1 MNFRIKPIYM
11 KTTVLKVFSAVA
23 VLGLAM
29 TCRQAQAS
37 FYTVGDPNG
46 SGTWG
51 PGLTWFQTWAE
62 AGVGNFDQIEAIA
75 RPASSIFASPG
86 LGTFSAAGWADYDV
100 DATHAVAYGPSVTT
114 LQFNTI
120 FNISPSTTFSFD
132 LYAWNG
138 NTLAD
143 SVRATWTGST
153 WTYGQ
158 ADPNVTRT
166 VVPEPTVLALLPLGA
181 LALRFVRRSRVS

>member
-1 MNFRIKPIYM
+1 M
-11 KTTVLKVFSAVA
+11 KTTVLRVFSAA
-23 VLGLAM
+23 AALGLAM
-29 TCRQAQAS
+29 TCHRAEAS

-46 SGTWG
+46 TGTWG

-62 AGVGNFDQIEAIA
+62 TGVGNFDQIEAIA

-86 LGTFSAAGWADYDV
+86 LGSFSVGGWTDSDI
-100 DATHAVAYGPSVTT
+100 DATHAVASGPSVTT

-120 FNISPSTTFSFD
+120 FTTSPASTFTFD

-153 WTYGQ
+153 WVYGQ
-158 ADPNVTRT
+158 ADPNVTRA
-166 VVPEPTVLALLPLGA
+166 PEPSVLALLPLGV
-181 LALRFVRRSRVS
+181 LALRFVRRSRIS